1 MQQKRTVSEKNIRMH
16 AQTGRNNAPAVR
28 RLEWRFLPDTR
39 HPPVHARRHDRR
51 QEAFRFESPVPLA
64 LTKNML
70 NRRVFV
76 RRRILPVK
84 IQVYFRGCS

>member
-1 MQQKRTVSEKNIRMH
+1 MRQLH
-16 AQTGRNNAPAVR
+16 DAQSRG
-28 RLEWRFLPDTR
+28 FLPDTR
-39 HPPVHARRHDRR
+39 HPPVHARRHGRR
-51 QEAFRFESPVPLA
+51 QETFRFESPVPLA

-84 IQVYFRGCS
+84 IHVYFRGCS